1 MGLGP
6 YVEGHVLSWVLFM
19 PGATAALLLLSGAL
33 IRGVFGSSGLP
44 GEVWRAVALGST
56 SLTCLLVIA
65 GVVAPFDPEKI
76 GLQWVEYADWLP
88 AYGVQ
93 YFVAVD
99 GINLYLVLLTTLML
113 PLVLLASWRH
123 IERSLR
129 SFIFF
134 LLIFESA
141 VLGVFLS
148 FNVLFFH
155 LSWQLAL
162 VAMYFIVGIW
172 GGRERVF
179 AATKFLLYAGFGSM
193 LMWVV
198 ILVLLRL
205 NFEATGAP
213 GLDLVSPPGS
223 DRPGLLDLSIAATDG
238 GVEWWQSQTWLFV
251 GFALAF
257 AVTLPLVPLH
267 GWFPAAQAAAPTAGS
282 ALLVALGLQMG
293 VYGLL
298 RFALPLFPDAAAAF
312 APTIRALAV
321 ISMTYAGARAL
332 WEQDL
337 RRTLAYLA
345 IVQLGFILLGL
356 FSLDEVGLVGA
367 VLGSL
372 SRGLTLGACVLLVG
386 MLEERRGTRLVSAF
400 GGLVGP
406 MPVFVFLLGIALLA
420 SVGVPGSSG
429 FVFELLALA
438 AGFEVSPWLAVA
450 ACAAGLMVGLS
461 LYRGYRRL
469 AFGPVVVEE
478 NRGLMDLE
486 WRERALI
493 LALIIPILG
502 LGLYPNPALR
512 RIEPSVLEVARQMA
526 ERRSPDGPVAT
537 SAGSQ
542 EAGVR

>member
-19 PGATAALLLLSGAL
+19 PGATALLLLLSGAL
-33 IRGVFGSSGLP
+33 IRAVFASSGLP
-44 GEVWRAVALGST
+44 GQVWRAVALGST

-65 GVVAPFDPEKI
+65 GVVVPFDPEKI
-76 GLQWVEYADWLP
+76 GLQWVEYADWVP
-88 AYGVQ
+88 SYGIQ

-123 IERSLR
+123 VERSLR

-148 FNVLFFH
+148 FNVLLFH

-179 AATKFLLYAGFGSM
+179 AATKFLLHTGFGSM

-205 NFEATGAP
+205 NFEANGTL
-213 GLDLVSPPGS
+213 GLDLISPPGS
-223 DRPGLLDLSIAATDG
+223 DRPGLLDLPIAANAAN
-238 GVEWWQSQTWLFV
+238 VEWWRSQTWLFV

-257 AVTLPLVPLH
+257 AVILPLVPLH

-282 ALLVALGLQMG
+282 ALLAALGLQMG

-298 RFALPLFPDAAAAF
+298 RFAMPLFPDAAAAF

-321 ISMTYAGARAL
+321 MSMLYAGARSL
-332 WEQDL
+332 GQQDL
-337 RRTLAYLA
+337 KRTLAYLA
-345 IVQLGFILLGL
+345 IVQTGFILLGL
-356 FSLDEVGLVGA
+356 FSLEEVGLVGA
-367 VLGSL
+367 VMGSL

-386 MLEERRGTRLVSAF
+386 MLEERRGTRDLSAF
-400 GGLVGP
+400 GGLASP
-406 MPVFVFLLGIALLA
+406 MPVFVFLLGIALMA

-438 AGFEVSPWLAVA
+438 AGFDVSPWLAAA
-450 ACAAGLMVGLS
+450 ACGAGLIMGLS
-461 LYRGYRRL
+461 VYRGYRRL

-526 ERRSPDGPVAT
+526 ERQSPGGPVAT
-537 SAGSQ
+537 TPEFLQG
-542 EAGVR
+542 EER